1 MGYIKD
7 YILEKSPLGAGG
19 YAEVYR
25 ATHRT
30 SRAVVAMKRPFKDD
44 EAKGRLRREI
54 DIQQKLSHPN
64 IMPILDSNPTELWFC
79 MPIAAGTFAS
89 LRDQLDDADL
99 PAIFEQLCSALEYA
113 HNQGFIHRDISPSNI
128 LAIDSDEGRSWVIA
142 DWGLVR
148 RPRGETTRLRTAAG
162 RSFGTQGFSAP
173 EMWTDAHAADLRAD
187 VYSLGRVVAWA
198 ISGQWPAPNL
208 PLLPEGRWRSLVQA
222 ATQTDVSNR
231 LKNLAEFR
239 TEMQHAL
246 TTEAPSPEEI
256 AAKLLDKDDETAQA
270 QLLELALA
278 NPDNADLYFD
288 FVPKIKETHISSL
301 TKTNP
306 ASAIKLAQA
315 MCTHLC
321 SSPWSG
327 RDFNRLND
335 CLLIIFRIATSAAEN
350 QLLEVLQDASTA
362 LFKADPRCHR
372 FDQRTR
378 TRAWLSG
385 LGGEAAD
392 TVSRVLT
399 RFPDAAEWYQK
410 EWRSPRVG
418 DKRIAKALG
427 ITP

>member
-30 SRAVVAMKRPFKDD
+30 SRGVVAMKRPFKDD

-222 ATQTDVSNR
+222 ATQTNVSNR
-231 LKNLAEFR
+231 LNNLAEFR
-239 TEMQHAL
+239 IEMRHAL
-246 TTEAPSPEEI
+246 TTEVPSPEEI
-256 AAKLLDKDDETAQA
+256 AEKLLDKDDDAA
-270 QLLELALA
+270 HRRLLELALA
-278 NPDNADLYFD
+278 NPDNAELYFD
-288 FVPKIKETHISSL
+288 FIPQIKEKQILSII
-301 TKTNP
+301 KKDP
-306 ASAIKLAQA
+306 ASGIKLAQA

-327 RDFNRLND
+327 RDFNHANN
-335 CLLIIFRIATSAAEN
+335 CLLTIFQITKYAAES
-350 QLLEVLQDASTA
+350 QQLEVLQDASTA
-362 LFKADPRCHR
+362 LFKAETHWHR
-372 FDQRTR
+372 YDQRNR

-385 LGGEAAD
+385 LAGEAAG
-392 TVSRVLT
+392 TVSRVLA
-399 RFPDAAEWYQK
+399 RFPDAAEWYKK
-410 EWRSPRVG
+410 EWRNPRVG
-418 DKRIAKALG
+418 DKRIAKTLG